1 MAAKKNQIIKPV
13 DEVAEE
19 MIMDDPNAVTAEEA
33 QATEVPVEPVE
44 KVEEAKAPVEA
55 PKASGKFSDHLK
67 ATLAKHPHINCAWV
81 NEKGEWH
88 YSAKAGFKAYS
99 REEILNG

>member
-1 MAAKKNQIIKPV
+1 MAAKKNQVIKPV

-44 KVEEAKAPVEA
+44 KVEEAQAPAEA
-55 PKASGKFSDHLK
+55 
-67 ATLAKHPHINCAWV
+67 
-81 NEKGEWH
+81 
-88 YSAKAGFKAYS
+88 
-99 REEILNG
+99 